1 MRRYAA
7 VAFLGLNLVDLLVLL
22 AVALSIFSGFRRGA
36 VLQLTTYAGLLVG
49 LTVGALLAPLVA
61 GTVGDP
67 AGQAALAL
75 ATFLA
80 VAGLGDGVGWYLG
93 RRLWA
98 AARRS
103 RFSPV
108 DSAAGSVVAVVAV
121 LLATWFIGLNLVNG
135 PFPSVAREIRDSAVV
150 RGLDA
155 TLPHPPS
162 ILTEIR
168 KFLNR
173 FGFPQV
179 FQDLPP
185 APAGPVKGPTQGE
198 TAVAARAA
206 TASTVRIVGRAC
218 DQIQEGSGFVV
229 SDGYVVTNAHVVAGV
244 GAPEVQQ
251 QGGGSESAATV
262 LFDPSLDV
270 ALLHVTP
277 SPGPAVSL
285 LDGDVGRGAT
295 GAVLGYPGGGGL
307 TVGPAAV
314 LRELEAVGK
323 DIYGRKTVRR
333 TVYELQTK
341 VRPGNSGG
349 PFVIIDGRVA
359 GLVFAASTTNSNVG
373 YALTSKEV
381 GDSVRPAIGR
391 TRPVS
396 TGPCTR

>member
-1 MRRYAA
+1 MAL
-7 VAFLGLNLVDLLVLL
+7 LGLNLIDLLVVL
-22 AVALSIFSGFRRGA
+22 AVVFSVFSGFKRGA
-36 VLQLTTYAGLLVG
+36 ALQLTTYAGLFVG
-49 LTVGALLAPLVA
+49 LILGALLAPLVA
-61 GTVGDP
+61 RWVSDP

-108 DSAAGSVVAVVAV
+108 DSAAGSVVAVAAV

-135 PFPSVAREIRDSAVV
+135 PFPSVAGAIQRSAVV

-198 TAVAARAA
+198 TAQAARGA
-206 TASTVRIVGRAC
+206 TPSTVRIVGRAC
-218 DQIQEGSGFVV
+218 DRIQEGSGFVV
-229 SDGYVVTNAHVVAGV
+229 SEGYVVTNAHVVAGV
-244 GAPEVQQ
+244 DEPQVQE
-251 QGGGSESAATV
+251 QGGGSVPGTTV
-262 LFDPSLDV
+262 LFNPSLDI
-270 ALLHVTP
+270 ALLHVAS
-277 SPGPAVSL
+277 SPGPAL
-285 LDGDVGRGAT
+285 PLADGEVPRGAT

-314 LRELEAVGK
+314 LRELEAIGR
-323 DIYGRKTVRR
+323 DIYGRNTVRR
-333 TVYELQTK
+333 SVYELQAK
-341 VRPGNSGG
+341 IRPGNSGG
-349 PFVIIDGRVA
+349 PFVLVDGRVA
-359 GLVFAASTTNSNVG
+359 GVVFAASTTNGSIG
-373 YALTSKEV
+373 YALTSTEV
-381 GDSVRPAIGR
+381 GDAVRPAISR
-391 TRPVS
+391 TQPVS